1 MRQEAE
7 PVPRVELGVGRPLQ
21 GGTVIPELRGSGEVL
36 ATEHTLLGRYLSQEG
51 SLWPCDFTSLPPSG
65 LSSQMPSSLR
75 SSKKP
80 ALPQA
85 P

>member
-36 ATEHTLLGRYLSQEG
+36 VQNIHYWGVTSARKGASGPVTSP
-51 SLWPCDFTSLPPSG
+51 PCLPPVSA
-65 LSSQMPSSLR
+65 PR
-75 SSKKP
+75 C
-80 ALPQA
+80 LPL
-85 P
+85 